1 MGLNGKVNG
10 QGVFAVTFGHPR
22 VRGNREES
30 GANRM
35 RRAEG
40 RHMLQSRWTGR
51 AHERLEV
58 GRGKD
63 RPEVRLR
70 RKVCKKER
78 ERKKNRTWSPGTK
91 SLYRT
96 QGIAAPSADG
106 DKEEGKVPLI

>member
-35 RRAEG
+35 RRTEG
-40 RHMLQSRWTGR
+40 RYMLQSRWTGR
-51 AHERLEV
+51 PHERLEV

-78 ERKKNRTWSPGTK
+78 ERKKKTGHGA
-91 SLYRT
+91 
-96 QGIAAPSADG
+96 QGPRAFTG
-106 DKEEGKVPLI
+106 HKG